1 MKPVQH
7 LRIPTAKAT
16 ETIRAG
22 GRTATFT
29 ERLARSSATHPWRT
43 MGIWLAIIVVA
54 VLSASSLLGSGLTS
68 TTKQHGRQPDSTIG
82 LELIQDRMT
91 GPQKMSEFVIVR
103 SATLTAKDA
112 AYKAYV
118 SGLAGEIAGLGDGV
132 VEGVVTSYQTKDPTM
147 VSKDGHAM
155 LVQVVLAGDLNTAI
169 DHVDE
174 LHAVVT
180 ARQGGGFTLQQT
192 GTASLSKMGNELAR
206 SDMERAEIF
215 GLPAALVVL
224 VLVFGALLAAFMPL
238 VLSIISIILALA
250 LTGLIGQLYP
260 MNTFV
265 LNILTT
271 MGLAVGIDY
280 TLFIISRYREERA
293 RGLAKID
300 AIAATGASANR
311 AIFFSGM
318 TVVLAML
325 GMVIVPMDLTI
336 SMGIGAM
343 LVVFT
348 TLLTSLILLPALMG
362 LLGDRV
368 NALRV
373 PLVSRFA
380 SRRANGAEGVWERL
394 SHSIMRRP
402 VIWLAA
408 AVTLL
413 LLAASPIVF
422 MKTGSTAATAAG
434 YPDDQYAKQG
444 WDTLGRE
451 FSLGTANPVQIVV
464 DGQAD
469 TAAVQDGVARLQ
481 TALAA
486 DGRFGPAQFTVN
498 RAGDLTVVSAPLA
511 GDPAAE
517 ATQRVIRHL
526 RESVV
531 PAAFGAS
538 AAHVYVAGTTAGVVD
553 YLGFFDRWLPI
564 ALAVV
569 LSLSFVLLLLA
580 FRSLV
585 IAAKAILMNLLS
597 VGAAYGLLV
606 LVFQKGVGAHLF
618 GFQQV
623 ASIEAWVPLFLFS
636 LLFGLSMD
644 YQVFLL
650 TRIKERFDQTGDTR
664 EAVAHG
670 IGRTAGIIT
679 GAAAIMVCVF
689 GGMATGELVMFQ
701 QMGFGLAV
709 AIFLDATVVRTIIV
723 PAGMELLGDWNWYLP
738 RWLQWLPDIS
748 VEGRR
753 PAAGESEGLSRD
765 GRDSGRLEGVPAPPV
780 VPAPQT
786 ERVPTFRVPAHA
798 GAPAAR

>member
-1 MKPVQH
+1 MS
-7 LRIPTAKAT
+7 LRTSPKTST
-16 ETIRAG
+16 G
-22 GRTATFT
+22 FT

-43 MGIWLAIIVVA
+43 MGIWVTIIVVA
-54 VLSASSLLGSGLTS
+54 VLGTSSLLSSGLTS
-68 TTKQHGRQPDSTIG
+68 ETKQHGKQPDSTIG

-103 SATLTAKDA
+103 SAAHTAKDA

-118 SGLAGEIAGLGDGV
+118 TELAGEITGLGHGI
-132 VEGVVTSYQTKDPTM
+132 VESVATYYQAKDPTL
-147 VSKDGHAM
+147 VSKDGRAM
-155 LVQVVLAGDLNTAI
+155 LIQVVMAGDLNTAI
-169 DHVDE
+169 DNVDE

-180 ARQGGGFTLQQT
+180 AGQGGDFTLQQT
-192 GTASLSKMGNELAR
+192 GTASLNQMGNELAK
-206 SDMERAEIF
+206 SDMEKAEIF
-215 GLPAALVVL
+215 GVPVALIVLVV
-224 VLVFGALLAAFMPL
+224 VFGALLAAFMPL
-238 VLSIISIILALA
+238 VLSVLSIVLALT

-260 MNTFV
+260 MHTFV

-293 RGLAKID
+293 RGLEKID
-300 AIAATGASANR
+300 AVAATGATANR

-325 GMVIVPMDLTI
+325 GMVIVPLDLTI

-368 NALRV
+368 NALHV

-380 SRRANGAEGVWERL
+380 TRRANGHEGVWEKL

-402 VIWLAA
+402 VIWLAT

-422 MKTGSTAATAAG
+422 MQTGSTGKTATD
-434 YPDDQYAKQG
+434 YPDDRYAKQG
-444 WDTLGRE
+444 WDILDRD
-451 FSLGTANPVQIVV
+451 FSLGKANPVQIVI
-464 DGQAD
+464 DGRAD
-469 TAAVQDGVARLQ
+469 AAAVKDGTARLQ
-481 TALAA
+481 AALKA
-486 DGRFGPAQFTVN
+486 DGRFGPAQVAAN
-498 RAGDLTVVSAPLA
+498 KARDLTVLSVPLA
-511 GDPAAE
+511 GDPAGE
-517 ATQRVIRHL
+517 ATQDVIRQL
-526 RESVV
+526 RDSVV
-531 PAAFGAS
+531 PAAFGATAS
-538 AAHVYVAGTTAGVVD
+538 HVYIAGTTAGVVD
-553 YLGFFDRWLPI
+553 YLAFFDHWLPI

-569 LSLSFVLLLLA
+569 LSLSFVLLLVA
-580 FRSLV
+580 FRSVV
-585 IAAKAILMNLLS
+585 IPAKAILMNLLS

-606 LVFQKGVGAHLF
+606 LVFQKGVGAGLL
-618 GFQQV
+618 GLTQV
-623 ASIEAWVPLFLFS
+623 DSIEAWVPLFLFS

-650 TRIKERFDQTGDTR
+650 TRIKERFDHTGDTR

-670 IGRTAGIIT
+670 IGRTASIIT

-723 PAGMELLGDWNWYLP
+723 PAGMALLGDWNWYLP
-738 RWLQWLPDIS
+738 RWLQWLPNVS
-748 VEGRR
+748 VEGRVDEHV
-753 PAAGESEGLSRD
+753 PAGTAGAPRD
-765 GRDSGRLEGVPAPPV
+765 GRDDGQPEG

-786 ERVPTFRVPAHA
+786 ERVPAFR
-798 GAPAAR
+798 APAYGAAPAR